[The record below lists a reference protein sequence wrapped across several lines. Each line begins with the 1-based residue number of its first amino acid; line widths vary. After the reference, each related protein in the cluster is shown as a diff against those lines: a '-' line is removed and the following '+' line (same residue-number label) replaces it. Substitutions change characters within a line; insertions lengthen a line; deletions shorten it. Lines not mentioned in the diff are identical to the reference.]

1 MVIFY
6 KNNHHNAW
14 MMTMITD
21 ISSRMTPKPKE
32 GLNQVD
38 PKIDLL
44 LASFVL
50 LFYNLKHSHRVK
62 CVPLREMCEM
72 PEVTDTRRQYNIV
85 IVQYQYKGIAMQH
98 QQ

>member
-1 MVIFY
+1 MMKSKKDDDHHKRMVIFY
-6 KNNHHNAW
+6 KNNHHNTW

-50 LFYNLKHSHRVK
+50 LFSGLKNNLKHSHRVK

-72 PEVTDTRRQYNIV
+72 PEVGCN
-85 IVQYQYKGIAMQH
+85 
-98 QQ
+98 

>member
-1 MVIFY
+1 MMKSKKDDGHHKRMVIFY

-21 ISSRMTPKPKE
+21 FSFSMTPKPKE
-32 GLNQVD
+32 GLTHVD

-50 LFYNLKHSHRVK
+50 LFSGLKNNLKHSHRVK
-62 CVPLREMCEM
+62 CVSLREMCEM
-72 PEVTDTRRQYNIV
+72 PEVGCN
-85 IVQYQYKGIAMQH
+85 
-98 QQ
+98 